1 MNTQELCVLMGITRA
16 ANKVQKAAR
25 ECESWEAIFERWG
38 QSLKPVEP
46 RWLNAAE
53 NWCRSDYQGVIS
65 YFSEDYP
72 AALKAIANPPWL
84 LYYRGRKEL
93 LQGVSVAIVGSRKA
107 THSGLQI
114 ADWFSERLVAAG
126 VVVVSGLAMGIDAQA
141 HKTAADKGKTIAV
154 LGTGID
160 QYYPRRNKALQDF
173 IAHQGLLIS
182 EFPPGQ
188 TARVDHFPRRN
199 RIISGISQA
208 VVVVEAARKSG
219 SLSTAIHALNEGR
232 EVGAVPG
239 SVLLPEHQGCH
250 WLIQQGA
257 KLINTPQDILDWFS
271 VDDTEVAIEGDTECR
286 DESLANNRLFAS
298 LSSEPR
304 TIDDMVQLSGL
315 EVAEVME
322 KVVLLELEG
331 LVAAVPGGYIKVGRR

>member
-16 ANKVQKAAR
+16 ANKVQTAAR
-25 ECESWEAIFERWG
+25 ECEGWEAIFDRWG

>member
-1 MNTQELCVLMGITRA
+1 MNTQELCVLMGMTRA
-16 ANKVQKAAR
+16 SNKVQKAAR
-25 ECESWEAIFERWG
+25 ECENWEAIFERWG
-38 QSLKPVEP
+38 QSLKPVEA

-72 AALKAIANPPWL
+72 AALKTIANPPWL

-188 TARVDHFPRRN
+188 TARIDHFPRRN

>member
-1 MNTQELCVLMGITRA
+1 MNTQELCVLMGMTRA
-16 ANKVQKAAR
+16 SNKVQKAAR
-25 ECESWEAIFERWG
+25 ECDSWQMLFERWG

-46 RWLNAAE
+46 RWLKAAE
-53 NWCRSDYQGVIS
+53 NWCHGDYQGVIS
-65 YFSEDYP
+65 YFSDDYP
-72 AALKAIANPPWL
+72 DALKTIASPPWL

-114 ADWFSERLVAAG
+114 ADWISEDLVAAG
-126 VVVVSGLAMGIDAQA
+126 IVVISGLAMGIDAQA

-188 TARVDHFPRRN
+188 TARIDHFPRRN

-257 KLINTPQDILDWFS
+257 KLINTPQDILEWFS
-271 VDDTEVAIEGDTECR
+271 LNDAESVASEGAQCR

-322 KVVLLELEG
+322 KIVLLELEG

>member
-1 MNTQELCVLMGITRA
+1 MGMTRA
-16 ANKVQKAAR
+16 SNKVQKAAR
-25 ECESWEAIFERWG
+25 ECTNWEAIFERWG

-72 AALKAIANPPWL
+72 AALKTIANPPWL

-188 TARVDHFPRRN
+188 TARIDHFPRRN

>member
-1 MNTQELCVLMGITRA
+1 MNTQELYVLMGMTRA
-16 ANKVQKAAR
+16 SNKVQRAAR
-25 ECESWEAIFERWG
+25 ECTTWEGVLERWG
-38 QSLKPVEP
+38 QSLKPVDS
-46 RWLNAAE
+46 RWLNAAK
-53 NWCRSDYQGVIS
+53 NWCDGEYQGILS

-72 AALKAIANPPWL
+72 AALKTIANPPWL
-84 LYYRGRKEL
+84 LYYRGRKTL
-93 LQGVSVAIVGSRKA
+93 LQGTGVAIVGSRKA
-107 THSGLQI
+107 SHSGLQT
-114 ADWFSERLVAAG
+114 ADWLSERLSAAG
-126 VVVVSGLAMGIDAQA
+126 MVVTSGLAMGIDAQA
-141 HKTAADKGKTIAV
+141 HKTAAERGKTIAV

-160 QYYPRRNKALQDF
+160 QYYPRRNRALQDY

-188 TARVDHFPRRN
+188 TARIDHFPRRN

-239 SVLLPEHQGCH
+239 SILLPEHQGCH

-257 KLINTPQDILDWFS
+257 KLINTPQDVLDWFA
-271 VDDTEVAIEGDTECR
+271 VDDV
-286 DESLANNRLFAS
+286 ESLAETTQYRDECLANSALFAS

>member
-1 MNTQELCVLMGITRA
+1 MNTQELCVLMGMTRA
-16 ANKVQKAAR
+16 SNKVQKAAR
-25 ECESWEAIFERWG
+25 ECENWEAIFERWG
-38 QSLKPVEP
+38 QSLKPVEA

-72 AALKAIANPPWL
+72 AALKTIANPPWL

-160 QYYPRRNKALQDF
+160 HYYPRRNKALQDF

>member
-1 MNTQELCVLMGITRA
+1 MNTQELCVLIGMTRA
-16 ANKVQKAAR
+16 SNKVQKAAR
-25 ECESWEAIFERWG
+25 ECENWEAIFERWG

-53 NWCRSDYQGVIS
+53 NWCCSDYQGVIS

-72 AALKAIANPPWL
+72 DALKAIANPPWL

>member
-1 MNTQELCVLMGITRA
+1 MNTQELYVLMGMTRA
-16 ANKVQKAAR
+16 SNKVQRAAR
-25 ECESWEAIFERWG
+25 ECTTWEGVLERWG
-38 QSLKPVEP
+38 QSLKPVDS
-46 RWLNAAE
+46 RWLNAAK
-53 NWCRSDYQGVIS
+53 NWCDGEYQGILS

-72 AALKAIANPPWL
+72 AALKTIANPPWL
-84 LYYRGRKEL
+84 LYYRGRKTL
-93 LQGVSVAIVGSRKA
+93 LQGTGVAIVGSRKA
-107 THSGLQI
+107 SHSGLQT
-114 ADWFSERLVAAG
+114 ADWLSERLSAAG
-126 VVVVSGLAMGIDAQA
+126 MVVTSGLAMGIDAQA
-141 HKTAADKGKTIAV
+141 HKTAAERGKTIAV

-160 QYYPRRNKALQDF
+160 QYYPRRNRALQDY

-188 TARVDHFPRRN
+188 TARIDHFPRRN

-239 SVLLPEHQGCH
+239 SILLPEHQGCH

-257 KLINTPQDILDWFS
+257 KLINTPQDMLDWFA
-271 VDDTEVAIEGDTECR
+271 VDDV
-286 DESLANNRLFAS
+286 ESLAETTQYRDECLANSALFAS

>member
-1 MNTQELCVLMGITRA
+1 MNTQELCVLMGMTRA
-16 ANKVQKAAR
+16 SNKVQKAAR
-25 ECESWEAIFERWG
+25 ECNNWEAIFERWG
-38 QSLKPVEP
+38 QSLKPVEA
-46 RWLNAAE
+46 RWLNAAK

-72 AALKAIANPPWL
+72 AALKTIANPPWL

>member
-1 MNTQELCVLMGITRA
+1 MNTQELCVLMGMTRA
-16 ANKVQKAAR
+16 SNKVQKAAR
-25 ECESWEAIFERWG
+25 ECNNWEAIFERWG
-38 QSLKPVEP
+38 QSLKPVEA

-72 AALKAIANPPWL
+72 AALKTIANPPWL

>member
-1 MNTQELCVLMGITRA
+1 MNTQELCVLMGMTRA
-16 ANKVQKAAR
+16 SNKVQKAAR
-25 ECESWEAIFERWG
+25 KCENWEAIFERWG

-53 NWCRSDYQGVIS
+53 NWCSSDYQGVIS
-65 YFSEDYP
+65 YFGEDYP
-72 AALKAIANPPWL
+72 AALKTIANPPWL

-271 VDDTEVAIEGDTECR
+271 VDDTEV
-286 DESLANNRLFAS
+286 
-298 LSSEPR
+298 
-304 TIDDMVQLSGL
+304 
-315 EVAEVME
+315 
-322 KVVLLELEG
+322 
-331 LVAAVPGGYIKVGRR
+331 

>member
-1 MNTQELCVLMGITRA
+1 MNTQELCVLMGMTRA
-16 ANKVQKAAR
+16 SNKVQKAAR
-25 ECESWEAIFERWG
+25 ECENWEAIFERWG

-72 AALKAIANPPWL
+72 AALKTIANPPWL

-188 TARVDHFPRRN
+188 TARIDHFPRRN

>member
-1 MNTQELCVLMGITRA
+1 MNTQELCVLMGMTRA
-16 ANKVQKAAR
+16 SNKIQKAAR
-25 ECESWEAIFERWG
+25 ECDSWEAMFERWG
-38 QSLKPVEP
+38 QSLKPVEA

-53 NWCRSDYQGVIS
+53 SWCRSDYQGVIS
-65 YFSEDYP
+65 YFSEEYP
-72 AALKAIANPPWL
+72 EALKAIANPPWL

-93 LQGVSVAIVGSRKA
+93 LRGVSVAIVGSRKA
-107 THSGLQI
+107 THSGLQV
-114 ADWFSERLVAAG
+114 ADWFSESLAAAG

-141 HKTAADKGKTIAV
+141 HRTAADKGKTIAV

-160 QYYPRRNKALQDF
+160 QYYPRRNKALQDY

-188 TARVDHFPRRN
+188 TARIDHFPRRN

-208 VVVVEAARKSG
+208 VIVVEAARKSG
-219 SLSTAIHALNEGR
+219 SLSTAMHALNEGR
-232 EVGAVPG
+232 DVGAVPG
-239 SVLLPEHQGCH
+239 SILLPEHQGCH

-257 KLINTPQDILDWFS
+257 KLINAPQDILEWFS
-271 VDDTEVAIEGDTECR
+271 LSAAEPPVSEETECR

>member
-1 MNTQELCVLMGITRA
+1 MNTQELCVLMGMTRA
-16 ANKVQKAAR
+16 SNKVQKAAR
-25 ECESWEAIFERWG
+25 ECTGWEAIFERWG
-38 QSLKPVEP
+38 QSLKPVEA

-72 AALKAIANPPWL
+72 TALKAIANPPWL

-93 LQGVSVAIVGSRKA
+93 LQGVSVAIGGSRKA

-188 TARVDHFPRRN
+188 TARIDHFPRRN

>member
-1 MNTQELCVLMGITRA
+1 MDAEQLCLLMGA
-16 ANKVQKAAR
+16 SKAPNKVQKAAR
-25 ECESWEAIFERWG
+25 ECTSIAELTERWG
-38 QSLKPVEP
+38 QSFKPVDP
-46 RWLNAAE
+46 KWVKAAKTWTQPE
-53 NWCRSDYQGVIS
+53 RQGIIS
-65 YFSEDYP
+65 YFCDDYP
-72 AALKAIANPPWL
+72 ESLKSIQNPPWL

-93 LQGVSVAIVGSRKA
+93 LQGVGVAVVGSRKA
-107 THSGLQI
+107 SHSGLQI
-114 ADWFSERLVAAG
+114 TDWIAKDLVAVG
-126 VVVVSGLAMGIDAQA
+126 IVVVSGLAMGIDAQA

-160 QYYPRRNKALQDF
+160 QYYPRRNKTLQDF

-188 TARVDHFPRRN
+188 TARIDHFPRRN

-219 SLSTAIHALNEGR
+219 SLSTAIHGLNEGR

-239 SVLLPEHQGCH
+239 SVLMPEHQGCH
-250 WLIQQGA
+250 WLLQQGA
-257 KLINTPQDILDWFS
+257 KLINTPQDILDWFGVS
-271 VDDTEVAIEGDTECR
+271 ANGLVDGNEPHEENQ
-286 DESLANNRLFAS
+286 SLANCRLFAS
-298 LSSEPR
+298 LNSEPR

-322 KVVLLELEG
+322 KIVLYELEG

>member
-1 MNTQELCVLMGITRA
+1 M
-16 ANKVQKAAR
+16 
-25 ECESWEAIFERWG
+25 
-38 QSLKPVEP
+38 
-46 RWLNAAE
+46 
-53 NWCRSDYQGVIS
+53 
-65 YFSEDYP
+65 
-72 AALKAIANPPWL
+72 
-84 LYYRGRKEL
+84 
-93 LQGVSVAIVGSRKA
+93 
-107 THSGLQI
+107 
-114 ADWFSERLVAAG
+114 
-126 VVVVSGLAMGIDAQA
+126 
-141 HKTAADKGKTIAV
+141 
-154 LGTGID
+154 
-160 QYYPRRNKALQDF
+160 
-173 IAHQGLLIS
+173 
-182 EFPPGQ
+182 
-188 TARVDHFPRRN
+188 
-199 RIISGISQA
+199 
-208 VVVVEAARKSG
+208 VVEAARKSG

>member
-1 MNTQELCVLMGITRA
+1 VNTQELCVLMGMTRA
-16 ANKVQKAAR
+16 SNKVQKAAR
-25 ECESWEAIFERWG
+25 ECDSWQMLFERWG
-38 QSLKPVEP
+38 QSLKPVDS
-46 RWLNAAE
+46 RWLKAAE
-53 NWCRSDYQGVIS
+53 SWCLSDYQGVIS
-65 YFSEDYP
+65 YFSDDYP
-72 AALKAIANPPWL
+72 ASLKAISNPPWL
-84 LYYRGRKEL
+84 IYYRGRKEL
-93 LQGVSVAIVGSRKA
+93 LQGVCVAVVGSRKA
-107 THSGLQI
+107 SHSGLQV
-114 ADWFSERLVAAG
+114 ADWISEKLVASG
-126 VVVVSGLAMGIDAQA
+126 IVVVSGLAMGIDAQA

-188 TARVDHFPRRN
+188 TARTDHFPRRN

-257 KLINTPQDILDWFS
+257 KLINTPQDILEWFS
-271 VDDTEVAIEGDTECR
+271 INPAQAPVSEER
-286 DESLANNRLFAS
+286 QYLDESLANNRLFAS

>member
-1 MNTQELCVLMGITRA
+1 MGMTRA
-16 ANKVQKAAR
+16 SNKVQKAAR
-25 ECESWEAIFERWG
+25 ECENWEAIFERWG
-38 QSLKPVEP
+38 QSLKSVEV

-72 AALKAIANPPWL
+72 AALKTIANPPWL

-126 VVVVSGLAMGIDAQA
+126 IVVVSGLAMGIDAQA

-188 TARVDHFPRRN
+188 TARIDHFPRRN

>member
-1 MNTQELCVLMGITRA
+1 MNTQELCVLMGMTRA
-16 ANKVQKAAR
+16 SNKVQKAAR
-25 ECESWEAIFERWG
+25 ECTSWDAIFERWG
-38 QSLKPVEP
+38 QSLKPVEA

-72 AALKAIANPPWL
+72 TALKAIANPPWL

-188 TARVDHFPRRN
+188 TAR
-199 RIISGISQA
+199 
-208 VVVVEAARKSG
+208 
-219 SLSTAIHALNEGR
+219 
-232 EVGAVPG
+232 
-239 SVLLPEHQGCH
+239 
-250 WLIQQGA
+250 
-257 KLINTPQDILDWFS
+257 
-271 VDDTEVAIEGDTECR
+271 
-286 DESLANNRLFAS
+286 
-298 LSSEPR
+298 
-304 TIDDMVQLSGL
+304 
-315 EVAEVME
+315 
-322 KVVLLELEG
+322 
-331 LVAAVPGGYIKVGRR
+331 

>member
-1 MNTQELCVLMGITRA
+1 MDAEQLCLLMGA
-16 ANKVQKAAR
+16 SKAPNKVQKAAR
-25 ECESWEAIFERWG
+25 ACRTINELSARWG
-38 QSLKPVEP
+38 QSLKPVDP
-46 RWLNAAE
+46 KWLKAAYAWTQSE
-53 NWCRSDYQGVIS
+53 RQGIIS
-65 YFSEDYP
+65 YFCEDYP
-72 AALKAIANPPWL
+72 EPLKFIQNPPWL
-84 LYYRGRKEL
+84 LYYRGRKDL
-93 LQGVSVAIVGSRKA
+93 LQGLCVAVVGSRKA
-107 THSGLQI
+107 SHSGLQV
-114 ADWFSERLVAAG
+114 ADWIAKDLVAAG
-126 VVVVSGLAMGIDAQA
+126 LVVVSGLAMGIDAKA

-173 IAHQGLLIS
+173 VAHQGLLIS

-219 SLSTAIHALNEGR
+219 SLSTAIHGLNEGR
-232 EVGAVPG
+232 DVGAVPG
-239 SVLLPEHQGCH
+239 SILMPEHQGCH
-250 WLIQQGA
+250 WLLQQGA
-257 KLINTPQDILDWFS
+257 KLINTPQDILDWFELKAAADA
-271 VDDTEVAIEGDTECR
+271 DDSLISDSNQ
-286 DESLANNRLFAS
+286 SLANCRLFAS
-298 LSSEPR
+298 LNSEPR

-322 KVVLLELEG
+322 KVVLYELEG

>member
-1 MNTQELCVLMGITRA
+1 MGMTRA
-16 ANKVQKAAR
+16 SNKVQKAAR
-25 ECESWEAIFERWG
+25 ECGSWQALFERWG
-38 QSLKPVEP
+38 QSLKPVEA

-53 NWCRSDYQGVIS
+53 NWCTADYQGVIS
-65 YFSEDYP
+65 YFSDDYP
-72 AALKAIANPPWL
+72 EALRAIANPPWL

-107 THSGLQI
+107 THSGLQV
-114 ADWFSERLVAAG
+114 ADWFSESLVAAG
-126 VVVVSGLAMGIDAQA
+126 IVVTSGLAMGIDAQA
-141 HKTAADKGKTIAV
+141 HKPAADKGKTIAV

-188 TARVDHFPRRN
+188 TARIDHFPRRN

-239 SVLLPEHQGCH
+239 SILLPEHQGCH

-257 KLINTPQDILDWFS
+257 KLINAPQDILDWFS
-271 VDDTEVAIEGDTECR
+271 IDNTQSIAAEDAECR

>member
-1 MNTQELCVLMGITRA
+1 VNTQELCVLMGITRA
-16 ANKVQKAAR
+16 ANKVQTAAR
-25 ECESWEAIFERWG
+25 ECEGWEAIFDRWG

>member
-1 MNTQELCVLMGITRA
+1 MGITRA
-16 ANKVQKAAR
+16 ANKVQTAAR
-25 ECESWEAIFERWG
+25 ECEGWEAIFDRWG